1 MDRRLKTLPLE
12 LALTVLHSA
21 FSRWT
26 VHCMSA
32 AGLPELTP
40 LDVVVLH
47 HVHHRGRGKRLSD
60 ICFVLNVEDKHVV
73 NYSLK
78 KLQGLGVV
86 QSSRRA
92 KEVAYATTESGHSL
106 IERYRE
112 IRERCLIDMLAA
124 ERQLNDGKVGEQAPM
139 LRTLSS
145 VFDRAAR
152 AVSSL

>member
-1 MDRRLKTLPLE
+1 MDRRPKTLPLE
-12 LALTVLHSA
+12 LSLAVLHSA

-40 LDVVVLH
+40 LDVLVLH
-47 HVHHRGRGKRLSD
+47 HVHHRGRGKHLSD
-60 ICFVLNVEDKHVV
+60 ICFVLNVEDTHVV

-86 QSSRRA
+86 RSDRKK
-92 KEVAYATTESGHSL
+92 KEVAYATTEVGRSL
-106 IERYRE
+106 VERYRE
-112 IRERCLIDMLAA
+112 IRERCLVDALASDH
-124 ERQLNDGKVGEQAPM
+124 ELNGKVGDQAPL
-139 LRTLSS
+139 LRALSS

-152 AVSSL
+152 AVAML